1 MQCFTQ
7 ITAFPSGAAPFGP
20 LRVPIVSHP
29 PFPVKPRNTKRAP
42 WHLPGGAGANE
53 IGGSD

>member
-7 ITAFPSGAAPFGP
+7 ITAFASGAAPFGP

-42 WHLPGGAGANE
+42 WHLPGGA
-53 IGGSD
+53 